1 MVNPEILLSTETD
14 WVTCITVLKLKVRME
29 PFLLLIA
36 KEPAFQEKKKN
47 PLSSWDLYIV
57 EAAWAL
63 YYPLDR

>member
-36 KEPAFQEKKKN
+36 KEPTFQKKKKIHS
-47 PLSSWDLYIV
+47 LRGTSTL
-57 EAAWAL
+57 
-63 YYPLDR
+63 

>member
-36 KEPAFQEKKKN
+36 KEPAFQEKKKIHS
-47 PLSSWDLYIV
+47 LRGTSTL
-57 EAAWAL
+57 
-63 YYPLDR
+63 